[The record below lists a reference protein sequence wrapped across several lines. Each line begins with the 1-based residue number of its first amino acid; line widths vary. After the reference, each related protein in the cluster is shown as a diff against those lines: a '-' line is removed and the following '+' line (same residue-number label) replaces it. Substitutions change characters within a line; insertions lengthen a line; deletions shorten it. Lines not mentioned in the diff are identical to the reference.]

1 MQSGYSR
8 HWCPKAAPAETKLSP
23 TGSAK
28 PLLSARETEILVF
41 INKGSTNREI
51 ADALSLSRL
60 TIESHVKNIYK
71 KLAVKTRTQ
80 AIFEARAYGVLTEAR
95 PLALTACSP
104 SGAHNVPD
112 SHVDVPACQSE
123 ADRLPRMVTIRPG
136 HAAVP
141 SNEDWGT
148 MAGSERFL
156 VTGALGCI
164 GAWTVRR
171 LVQEGVPVVAF
182 DADAD
187 VRRLRLLMDEA
198 QLSRVDIVRG
208 DITNLSLLEETLDAH
223 RITHVIH
230 LAALLHPRFRSDPP
244 LGARVNVLGGVNLFE
259 AVARRAQRIP
269 RIVYASSIAVY
280 DKSDAADD
288 VAIMHHSPA
297 HPTTLYG
304 VFKQAEEAMAR
315 VYFQDRGVSSIG
327 LRPATVFGAGRD
339 YGLTAAPTQ
348 AVLAAA
354 LGRHSIFLIVAAA
367 MFTTPTTSRASS
379 SRARVPAIAA
389 QRSSICAGS
398 SRICAMSWRPS
409 SPWCRERVDR

>member
-1 MQSGYSR
+1 
-8 HWCPKAAPAETKLSP
+8 
-23 TGSAK
+23 
-28 PLLSARETEILVF
+28 
-41 INKGSTNREI
+41 
-51 ADALSLSRL
+51 
-60 TIESHVKNIYK
+60 
-71 KLAVKTRTQ
+71 
-80 AIFEARAYGVLTEAR
+80 
-95 PLALTACSP
+95 
-104 SGAHNVPD
+104 
-112 SHVDVPACQSE
+112 
-123 ADRLPRMVTIRPG
+123 
-136 HAAVP
+136 
-141 SNEDWGT
+141 

-230 LAALLHPRFRSDPP
+230 LAALLHPRFKSDPP
-244 LGARVNVLGGVNLFE
+244 LGARVNVLGSVNLFE

-288 VAIMHHSPA
+288 EAIMHHSPA

-354 LGRHSIFLIVAAA
+354 LGRPFHIPYSGRSHIHYADDLARIFIACARSGYRGAEVFNMRGVVADMRDVVETIESMVPRVRGSITCAGPSLELPDDYDAAA
-367 MFTTPTTSRASS
+367 LEQVIGPLPRTPLREAVAETLALFRSKIASGE
-379 SRARVPAIAA
+379 I
-389 QRSSICAGS
+389 
-398 SRICAMSWRPS
+398 
-409 SPWCRERVDR
+409 RET

>member
-1 MQSGYSR
+1 
-8 HWCPKAAPAETKLSP
+8 
-23 TGSAK
+23 
-28 PLLSARETEILVF
+28 
-41 INKGSTNREI
+41 
-51 ADALSLSRL
+51 
-60 TIESHVKNIYK
+60 
-71 KLAVKTRTQ
+71 
-80 AIFEARAYGVLTEAR
+80 
-95 PLALTACSP
+95 
-104 SGAHNVPD
+104 
-112 SHVDVPACQSE
+112 
-123 ADRLPRMVTIRPG
+123 
-136 HAAVP
+136 
-141 SNEDWGT
+141 

-171 LVQEGVPVVAF
+171 LVHEGVPVVAF

-354 LGRHSIFLIVAAA
+354 LGRPFHIPYSGRSHVHYADDLARIFIACARSGYRGAEVFNMRGVVADMRDVVETIESVVPRARGSITCAGPSLELPDDYDAAA
-367 MFTTPTTSRASS
+367 LEQVIGPLPRTPLREAVTETLALFRSKIASGE
-379 SRARVPAIAA
+379 I
-389 QRSSICAGS
+389 
-398 SRICAMSWRPS
+398 
-409 SPWCRERVDR
+409 RET